1 LIKKVKSSSTLI
13 SKLNSNAINLI
24 CGETTSQFGKM
35 IFSIF
40 SMWTAYAITQNQ
52 WYVGIIGALQLISTL
67 INPLGGILA
76 DRFNKRVLL
85 LSIDIFRCIILLL
98 CSLLF
103 YLGYNN
109 FLILAITVCL
119 LSLGSG
125 IFAATF
131 DAIVPEYISRDQL
144 LKVNGIMTTFF
155 QAATIVGASA
165 GGAIVLVSDL
175 YWAPLLNAI
184 TFFISVIFILRLPR
198 LGNEEQFLTKMKDQN
213 NFLKLFLEGL
223 SYIRHNK
230 FIINVIP
237 VALVVNLS
245 FWTIWA
251 LLPKWTSVFFNN
263 NSFYYSALEICLSIG
278 AILGGALL
286 GILNK
291 KFNKLGL
298 VFIIGTI
305 LQGIT
310 LVIFSLSHI
319 SILSISLWFL
329 YGFFNTI
336 GSSVY
341 FTALQMMVPQ
351 KLLGRVMGTITTIFS
366 ITSPLGAMLSGVLNS
381 MIRIEYLVFACA
393 LLMTLSSIGLF
404 LIKDVV
410 RLTANGLK
418 DSIT

>member
-1 LIKKVKSSSTLI
+1 MIKKVKSSSTLI

-263 NSFYYSALEICLSIG
+263 NSFYI
-278 AILGGALL
+278 
-286 GILNK
+286 
-291 KFNKLGL
+291 
-298 VFIIGTI
+298 
-305 LQGIT
+305 
-310 LVIFSLSHI
+310 
-319 SILSISLWFL
+319 
-329 YGFFNTI
+329 
-336 GSSVY
+336 
-341 FTALQMMVPQ
+341 
-351 KLLGRVMGTITTIFS
+351 
-366 ITSPLGAMLSGVLNS
+366 
-381 MIRIEYLVFACA
+381 
-393 LLMTLSSIGLF
+393 
-404 LIKDVV
+404 
-410 RLTANGLK
+410 
-418 DSIT
+418 